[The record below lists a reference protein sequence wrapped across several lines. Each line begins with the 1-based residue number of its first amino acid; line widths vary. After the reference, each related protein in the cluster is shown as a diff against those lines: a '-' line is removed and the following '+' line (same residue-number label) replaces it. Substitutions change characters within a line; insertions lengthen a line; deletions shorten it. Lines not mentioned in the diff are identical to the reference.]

1 MGALCYPEF
10 VLKPD
15 SMPVGVA
22 MSKATE
28 MASPMRVAQ
37 ETA

>member
-15 SMPVGVA
+15 MPVGVA
-22 MSKATE
+22 GSGITDMAT
-28 MASPMRVAQ
+28 PLRVEQ
-37 ETA
+37 ETM